1 MLCNGFPPC
10 HTGGDSGIFLSLAVR
25 SLGLLARVGRRAAG
39 RSRFVPG
46 HVINPCTYNLRITQ
60 CSAKANLHLFSY
72 LSIGYAHMQALRN
85 ALDVPLPDRPG
96 PAVPETGSP

>member
-39 RSRFVPG
+39 RSRFVPD
-46 HVINPCTYNLRITQ
+46 HLTNPYTHGPRIAQ
-60 CSAKANLHLFSY
+60 CSAKANLHFFEYFSISCAY
-72 LSIGYAHMQALRN
+72 MQALRD

-96 PAVPETGSP
+96 PAVPKTGGP